1 MPPSVLSSAVT
12 EPLLPSAETRT
23 ASSAA
28 SSAAAA
34 MAVEISVS
42 RAAISVIQSSRR
54 RRLWPSGLYL
64 VKSRSDTQKAP
75 WDSPA
80 VGPDEDGSMLGRMV
94 LALSAVV
101 LLLGPVA
108 RRLWPR
114 TARQQEFTHE
124 AREEAVR
131 KAPSCRE
138 ALDVMEA
145 CAYGATGDTS
155 LGEIVREKCEAG
167 FLTKLSKAQR
177 KTYDAEVKRCDA
189 KARGGREGTMYISA
203 AAFCR
208 AGVARDT
215 AAKFAKMPLRK

>member
-1 MPPSVLSSAVT
+1 
-12 EPLLPSAETRT
+12 
-23 ASSAA
+23 
-28 SSAAAA
+28 
-34 MAVEISVS
+34 
-42 RAAISVIQSSRR
+42 
-54 RRLWPSGLYL
+54 
-64 VKSRSDTQKAP
+64 
-75 WDSPA
+75 
-80 VGPDEDGSMLGRMV
+80 MLIRMV
-94 LALSAVV
+94 WVLAAVV
-101 LLLGPVA
+101 LLFRPAGTPALAKDCP
-108 RRLWPR
+108 
-114 TARQQEFTHE
+114 QQEFPHE

-177 KTYDAEVKRCDA
+177 KTYDAQVKRCDA

-215 AAKFAKMPLRK
+215 AAKFAKAPLRQ